1 MTFIG
6 VVTIFTFH
14 LVYMVKKAHKL
25 IPREISWLA
34 FNERVLQEAA
44 DPTVPLIERLK
55 FLGIF
60 SNNLDEFF
68 RVRVATLKRME
79 EFGRSAKEIMGIS
92 PTSLLKQIHRKVLVH
107 QTRYEA
113 IHAALIDALGK
124 EKIHLI
130 DETHLSREQG
140 EFVKKY
146 FREEVLPKLVPVMI
160 SNTPVFPYLKDRA
173 IYFAIKLFSPVK
185 GGKHFYS
192 MIEIPTSNTPRFV
205 LLPKIK
211 EQRYIIMLD
220 DVIRY
225 CLNDVFSIF
234 EFDHAEAFVVKLTR
248 DSELDIDTDFFKPL
262 AEKIAR
268 SVKQRKKGKPVSL
281 AYDRTIPKDLLHF
294 ILNKVKADKSI
305 QHLPGGRYQNLNDFL
320 NFPDAGRHDL
330 LYPPQKPLQH
340 PELASAT
347 SVLDVV
353 RRNDILLSFPYQT
366 FSHVI
371 DMLRESSIDPDVISI
386 KITLY
391 RVAADSNVVRALT
404 NAIKNGK
411 AVTVVVELQAR
422 FDEEANIYWAR
433 QLQEEGA
440 TVIFGVPGLK
450 VHSKLVLITR
460 KDDHKQVDYAL
471 IGTGNFS
478 EQTAGVYTDHSVI
491 TCDKRITGE
500 VSKLFNFYA
509 NNFKTGHYKQLI
521 VSPFSMRKK
530 FIKLIQKEIDNARSG
545 HPAFITLKLNNLTD
559 AEIVN
564 KLYIAAAAGVEVNLI
579 VRSSCAISQSK
590 AKAHQNIHAISI
602 VDKYLEHARILAFCN
617 KGDIKVYLSSADW
630 MPRNFDQRSE
640 VALPVLDKKIKNEL
654 LDILDL
660 QMKDNVKARILDPE
674 MLNTF
679 VQKSRGQLRHRAQV
693 SIYKHFEQVLQV

>member
-1 MTFIG
+1 MA
-6 VVTIFTFH
+6 
-14 LVYMVKKAHKL
+14 KKVHKL

-92 PTSLLKQIHRKVLVH
+92 PGSLLKQVHRKVLVH
-107 QTRYEA
+107 QTHFEA
-113 IHAALIDALGK
+113 IHANLINELGR
-124 EKIHLI
+124 EKILLL
-130 DETHLSREQG
+130 DETHLNQEQG

-160 SNTPVFPYLKDRA
+160 SNTHEFPYLKDRA
-173 IYFAIKLFSPVK
+173 IYFAIKLFSRVK

-192 MIEIPTSNTPRFV
+192 MIEIPSSITPRFV
-205 LLPKIK
+205 LLPKVK
-211 EQRYIIMLD
+211 EQRFIIMLD
-220 DVIRY
+220 DVMRY
-225 CLNDVFSIF
+225 CLHDVFSIF

-262 AEKIAR
+262 AEKIAK

-281 AYDRTIPKDLLHF
+281 AYDRAIPKDLLHF
-294 ILNKVKADKSI
+294 ILDKLKADKSI
-305 QHLPGGRYQNLNDFL
+305 QHLPGGRYNNLNDFL
-320 NFPDAGRHDL
+320 NFPDAGRLDL
-330 LYPPQKPLQH
+330 LYPSQKPLQH
-340 PELASAT
+340 EELAGAM
-347 SVLDVV
+347 SVLKVV
-353 RRNDILLSFPYQT
+353 RKKDILLSFPYQS
-366 FSHVI
+366 FSHVL
-371 DMLRESSIDPDVISI
+371 DMLRESSIDPDVVSI

-460 KDDHKQVDYAL
+460 KEDHKQVDYAL

-478 EQTAGVYTDHSVI
+478 EQTAGVYTDHSLI
-491 TCDKRITGE
+491 TCDKRITNE

-559 AEIVN
+559 SEIVN
-564 KLYIAAAAGVEVNLI
+564 KLYQAAAAGVEVNLI
-579 VRSSCAISQSK
+579 VRSSCAITQGKSK
-590 AKAHQNIHAISI
+590 LQQNIRAISI
-602 VDKYLEHARILAFCN
+602 VDKYLEHARVLIFCN
-617 KGDIKVYLSSADW
+617 KGDVKLYLSSADW

-640 VALPVLDKKIKNEL
+640 IALPILDKRIKNEL
-654 LDILDL
+654 LDLIDIQL
-660 QMKDNVKARILDPE
+660 KDNVKARILDNE

-679 VQKSRGQLRHRAQV
+679 VQKTKGQASQRAQV
-693 SIYKHFEQVLQV
+693 SIYKHFQKAQ